1 VKRLLLAIALCVA
14 FCSSIFC
21 PTVLAQQSDDTPA
34 TKEDIQRYFEVTHSR
49 DMANKMMDA
58 MLKPL
63 HQMMHEEYLKNKDKL
78 PEDYEDRMSKRMNE
92 MFKNMPF
99 DEMMQAMIP
108 TYQKHFTKGDI
119 DSLLAFYSSPTGQ
132 KLLRELPAIVA
143 ESMQSMMPIMRK
155 YAEGMQEQLQQETA
169 ELIKQ
174 SEKKSGQAARN

>member
-14 FCSSIFC
+14 FCSSILC
-21 PTVLAQQSDDTPA
+21 STVLAQQSDDTPA
-34 TKEDIQRYFEVTHSR
+34 TKKDIQRYFEVTHSR

-108 TYQKHFTKGDI
+108 AYQKHFTKGDI

-132 KLLRELPAIVA
+132 KLLRELPAIMA

-155 YAEGMQEQLQQETA
+155 YTEGMQEQLQQETA

-174 SEKKSGQAARN
+174 SEKKSGQAAKN